1 MQSQREEFEYQR
13 AQMEKG
19 YVNLK
24 REKGV
29 VQEQAQCLEEII
41 GKVQDMLKYAK

>member
-1 MQSQREEFEYQR
+1 MQNQREEFEYQR
-13 AQMEKG
+13 AQMEKS

-29 VQEQAQCLEEII
+29 LREQSQCLEEMI
-41 GKVQDMLKYAK
+41 GKV

>member
-1 MQSQREEFEYQR
+1 
-13 AQMEKG
+13 MEKS

-29 VQEQAQCLEEII
+29 LREQSQCLEEMIA
-41 GKVQDMLKYAK
+41 KV

>member
-13 AQMEKG
+13 AQMEKS

-29 VQEQAQCLEEII
+29 LREQSQCLEEMI
-41 GKVQDMLKYAK
+41 GKV